1 MLPVCR
7 TASAGFAIPTFV
19 LLPPDVEGFPEELEE
34 FQSAFHVGNAR
45 SRGDVIRRERVIA
58 SPLLCSQNNTRLGSC
73 GYLIPTSA

>member
-7 TASAGFAIPTFV
+7 TASEGFAIPTFA
-19 LLPPDVEGFPEELEE
+19 LPPPDVDGFLEELGE
-34 FQSAFHVGNAR
+34 FRSVFHVGNVR